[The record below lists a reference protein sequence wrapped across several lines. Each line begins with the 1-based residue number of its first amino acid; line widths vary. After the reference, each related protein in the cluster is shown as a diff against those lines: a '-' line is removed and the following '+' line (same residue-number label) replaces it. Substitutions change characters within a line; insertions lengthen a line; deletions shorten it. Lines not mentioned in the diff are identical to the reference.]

1 MEMST
6 STSARKNGRD
16 KLMSISNTIESYR
29 KRRKR
34 PAPIYIIGIIAILLV
49 IIGIIVLVNSLQGG
63 VLARAFATKTLTPTI
78 TQTASNTPLPT
89 ETPTITP
96 TETITET
103 PTKSQHYS
111 YVVQEGDTLTSI
123 IKDQNLGD
131 NALILIYILNGTNI
145 DPLTGFINVG
155 QTITL
160 PYPGEP
166 LPTPTPVPTGL
177 TNGTKITYRVMP
189 GDSLGYIAIQF
200 NTTAAAIVAANKNV
214 LTDGENSMIYP
225 GQLLLV
231 PINLVTAVPSKTP
244 TLTLTPLSP

>member
-1 MEMST
+1 
-6 STSARKNGRD
+6 
-16 KLMSISNTIESYR
+16 MSISNTIESYR

-34 PAPIYIIGIIAILLV
+34 PAPIYIIGIIAVLLV
-49 IIGIIVLVNSLQGG
+49 VVGIFVLVNSLKGG

-89 ETPTITP
+89 ETPTITL
-96 TETITET
+96 TETITLT
-103 PTKSQHYS
+103 PTQSQHYR

-131 NALILIYILNGTNI
+131 NALILIYILNGSLI
-145 DPLTGFINVG
+145 DPLHPEKLQIG
-155 QTITL
+155 QIITL
-160 PYPGEP
+160 PYPGES
-166 LPTPTPVPTGL
+166 LPTPTPIPTGL
-177 TNGTKITYRVMP
+177 ANGAKITYRVLP

-200 NTTAAAIVAANKNV
+200 NTTAAAIVAANKDI
-214 LTDGENSMIYP
+214 LKDGETSMIYP

-244 TLTLTPLSP
+244 TFTLTPLGP